1 MKKAVLVIHGFAG
14 GCYDEENVATY
25 LELKGYHVFQF
36 TLPGHDKRMFQHV
49 KKEDWIKSCEEHI
62 EQLINNGYKR
72 IYLIGHSMG
81 GVLACHLASK
91 YKEVKKMVLA
101 APAFKY
107 MTFGGDEFKLFH
119 ALRNT
124 PKLFKDYGKDVLLPR
139 AIMFPVSVVKEFMAL
154 ADESQDLPSKVTCPI
169 LLFHGTKDDVVPIES
184 SKYVYNMA
192 LNNEKE
198 LVVLENVTH
207 DIFKSDQ
214 IDYINKKIFEF
225 FGTFIW

>member
-1 MKKAVLVIHGFAG
+1 MKKAVLIIHGFAG
-14 GCYDEENVATY
+14 GCYDEENIATY
-25 LELKGYHVFQF
+25 LELNGYHVFQF

-49 KKEDWIKSCEEHI
+49 KKEDWIKCCEEHV
-62 EQLINNGYKR
+62 ELLIKNGYKR

-81 GVLACHLASK
+81 GVLACYLASK
-91 YKEVKKMVLA
+91 YKEVKKVVLA

-154 ADESQDLPSKVTCPI
+154 SDGSQDLPSKVNCPV
-169 LLFHGTKDDVVPIES
+169 LLFHGTKDDVVPIAS
-184 SKYVYNMA
+184 SEYVYN
-192 LNNEKE
+192 NVTSNKKE
-198 LVVLENVTH
+198 LVILNDVTH
-207 DIFKSDQ
+207 DIFRSNE
-214 IDYINKKIFEF
+214 IDNINKKILEF